1 MQKLNIYLD
10 DIGGGFTEHIVITN
24 FDKNTTVNDLL
35 ILVFSEIF
43 NNIKIIND
51 YNLYSSKFRL
61 LPITKK
67 LVSVRGSLILRIKN
81 SLL

>member
-1 MQKLNIYLD
+1 MRKLNIYLD
-10 DIGGGFTEHIVITN
+10 DIRGGVTEHIVITN

>member
-1 MQKLNIYLD
+1 MRKLNIYLD
-10 DIGGGFTEHIVITN
+10 DIRGGVAEHIVITN

-35 ILVFSEIF
+35 ALVFSEIF
-43 NNIKIIND
+43 NDIKIIND

-61 LPITKK
+61 LPTTKK
-67 LVSVRGSLILRIKN
+67 LVSVKGSLILRIKN